1 MARVYLMIEDLTVL
15 REEDTSIGWAVQW
28 DEDGTT
34 AKPSPESLTDAQWA
48 MGQIADTLARMIAAA
63 DALASGGIE
72 GEAPKV
78 GDGEGVTSRILVPR
92 GAGSIIV

>member
-48 MGQIADTLARMIAAA
+48 MGQIVDTLARMIAAA
-63 DALASGGIE
+63 DALASE
-72 GEAPKV
+72 EAKV
-78 GDGEGVTSRILVPR
+78 GDGEPVTSRILVPQ